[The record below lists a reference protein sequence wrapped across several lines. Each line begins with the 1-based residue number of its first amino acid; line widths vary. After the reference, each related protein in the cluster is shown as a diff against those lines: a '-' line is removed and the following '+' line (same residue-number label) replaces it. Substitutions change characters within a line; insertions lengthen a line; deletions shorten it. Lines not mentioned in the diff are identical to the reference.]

1 MKNLLTYGT
10 VFFVL
15 IAGFSCGRKTAVST
29 AGSPI
34 EEKIGLLQQI
44 PISPNNKDSLL
55 RTWKKLLGE
64 QPVKESKLYTA
75 KVNYQLARL
84 YGMAGLNDS
93 SALHLEKAFQ
103 HIEAEKGHWD
113 EKARIYQGIGNLG
126 IAEGH
131 LHRANYYYNKAAAI
145 VLADSSVALE
155 PSAKAAI
162 LLAAA
167 QSNQQFQRLDL
178 AQEMNRKALSLSE
191 LLPEKHINRHR
202 PITQLIQ
209 NLYHTRGN
217 MDSMAYYI
225 ERLEAL
231 QIQYPDVYDPYF
243 LYESK
248 ALLHSLRNEPDAA
261 LNYQLLKIAPLENA
275 LNNGESSGVMLSNLF
290 ISYVNIAGIYTAQ
303 QNRTKATEY
312 FAKANHLLSENKTV
326 LDYDH
331 LIVYHQNVADY
342 YTGSGDLKAALR
354 STNEVVRLQ
363 SELYDRQNTQAI
375 AEMNSLY
382 EIQAQERSIQ
392 QLNESLQIKEL
403 ELQQNRLWMMV
414 SLLAA
419 VLLAMILFFIYYGF
433 RQRRIQQ
440 EKDQVILQQQLLRT
454 QMEPHFIF
462 NTLTALQHYIRQG
475 HAKEAISYLSQFSK
489 LLRNSLEISRE
500 QLVSL
505 TQEVETLQYYL
516 TLQQMRFENAFTYT
530 LDLPEG
536 METDEIRI
544 PPMLIQPFVEN
555 AILHGVD
562 MKSGKGFVHI
572 AFSEE
577 RDMLYVEM
585 IDSGRAGKQPHTTGG
600 HRSLSGI
607 ISRERLA
614 LLGNGA
620 RVETRK
626 NEDGGTRVTLMI
638 PVS

>member
-1 MKNLLTYGT
+1 MKKLLSYGT
-10 VFFVL
+10 VLFLL
-15 IAGFSCGRKTAVST
+15 IAGFSCGRKSATGT
-29 AGSPI
+29 TDIPI
-34 EEKIGLLQQI
+34 EEKIGQLQQT
-44 PISPNNKDSLL
+44 PLSPDNKDSLV
-55 RTWKKLLGE
+55 RSWKKLLGE
-64 QPVKESKLYTA
+64 QQVKESNLYTA

-84 YGMAGLNDS
+84 YGTARQNDS

-113 EKARIYQGIGNLG
+113 EKARIYQGIGNLSL
-126 IAEGH
+126 AEGH

-155 PSAKAAI
+155 PPAKTAI

-178 AQEMNRKALSLSE
+178 ALEMNRKALFLSE

-209 NLYHTRGN
+209 NFYHIKGN
-217 MDSMAYYI
+217 LDSIAHYI
-225 ERLEAL
+225 ERLAAL

-248 ALLHSLRNEPDAA
+248 ALLYDLKNDPDAA
-261 LNYQLLKIAPLENA
+261 LKYQLLKTAPMENA
-275 LNNGESSGVMLSNLF
+275 LGSGESGSVMLNNLF

-303 QNRTKATEY
+303 QNKAKATEY
-312 FAKANHLLSENKTV
+312 FAKANHLLSTNETV

-331 LIVYHQNVADY
+331 LIVYHQNLADY
-342 YTGSGDLKAALR
+342 YVLSGDLKESLR
-354 STNEVVRLQ
+354 SANEVIRLQ

-475 HAKEAISYLSQFSK
+475 HTKEAISYLSRFSK

-505 TQEVETLQYYL
+505 AQEVETLEYYL
-516 TLQQMRFENAFTYT
+516 TLQQMRFENAFTYA
-530 LDLPEG
+530 LHVPEG

-577 RDMLYVEM
+577 RDMLKVE
-585 IDSGRAGKQPHTTGG
+585 ITDSGSAGKQQHTTGG

-614 LLGNGA
+614 LLGKEA
-620 RVETRK
+620 RIETRK
-626 NEDGGTRVTLMI
+626 NEDGGTSVTLMI
-638 PVS
+638 PVP

>member
-1 MKNLLTYGT
+1 MRNLLTYGSLL
-10 VFFVL
+10 FLL
-15 IAGFSCGRKTAVST
+15 IVGFSCGRKTAVGV
-29 AGSPI
+29 AGGSI
-34 EEKIGLLQQI
+34 EEKIRQLQPILLT
-44 PISPNNKDSLL
+44 PDNKDSLV
-55 RTWKKLLGE
+55 RSWKTLLDE
-64 QPVKESKLYTA
+64 QQVKESNLYTA

-84 YGMAGLNDS
+84 YGMTKQNDS

-103 HIEAEKGHWD
+103 RIEAEKGHWE
-113 EKARIYQGIGNLG
+113 EKARIYQGIGNLSL
-126 IAEGH
+126 AEGH

-145 VLADSSVALE
+145 VLADTSVALE
-155 PSAKAAI
+155 PSAKTAI

-178 AQEMNRKALSLSE
+178 ALEMNREALFLSK

-209 NLYHTRGN
+209 NLYHIKGN
-217 MDSMAYYI
+217 IDSIAHYI

-248 ALLHSLRNEPDAA
+248 ALLYDLKREPDSA
-261 LNYQLLKIAPLENA
+261 LKYQLLKTAPMENA
-275 LNNGESSGVMLSNLF
+275 PNSGKSGSVILNNLF

-312 FAKANHLLSENKTV
+312 FAKANLLLSKNETV

-331 LIVYHQNVADY
+331 LIVYHQNRADY
-342 YTGSGDLKAALR
+342 YTLSGDLKASLHSA
-354 STNEVVRLQ
+354 NEVIRLQ

-382 EIQAQERSIQ
+382 EIQTQERSIQ

-403 ELQQNRLWMMV
+403 ELQQNRLWTMV

-419 VLLAMILFFIYYGF
+419 VLLAMVLFFIYYGF

-475 HAKEAISYLSQFSK
+475 RTKEAISYLSRFSK

-505 TQEVETLQYYL
+505 AQEVETLEYYL

-530 LDLPEG
+530 LRVPEG

-544 PPMLIQPFVEN
+544 PPMLLQPFVEN

-562 MKSGKGFVHI
+562 MKSGNGFVHI
-572 AFSEE
+572 VFSEE
-577 RDMLYVEM
+577 RDMLHVE
-585 IDSGRAGKQPHTTGG
+585 ITDSGRAGRQQHTTGG

-607 ISRERLA
+607 ISREQLA
-614 LLGNGA
+614 LLGKEA
-620 RVETRK
+620 RIETRK
-626 NEDGGTRVTLMI
+626 NEDGGTSVTLMI